1 MEVGAV
7 SGTLYPD
14 RLSAVQGIQNNNGQ
28 TGSTEIQEKTI
39 TNTTKDNSIA
49 NESQIRNA
57 IENANK
63 KLKFTRT
70 KCELTYHEDINRV
83 AIKVIDKETEEVIR
97 EIPPEETLE
106 LVKKLWEM
114 AGIIIDEKR

>member
-1 MEVGAV
+1 MSKTTVPIA
-7 SGTLYPD
+7 
-14 RLSAVQGIQNNNGQ
+14 AQGIQNNNGQ

-106 LVKKLWEM
+106 LVKKLWEL

>member
-39 TNTTKDNSIA
+39 TNTT

>member
-63 KLKFTRT
+63 KLKFKRT

>member
-7 SGTLYPD
+7 LGTLYPD